1 MKTHIQNLSLL
12 ILIFASVHACKVD
25 PAIPKTREGAPVFG
39 ISFNVPSGWPQP
51 VYNYQTNTLSDEGFR
66 LGRKLFYDTRLSR
79 DNTISCGS
87 CHQDFAAFAHS
98 AHSLSHGIDGLFGT
112 RNAPALFNLNWH
124 PNFMWDGGVNHIEV
138 QPLAPII
145 NPVEMDETMENVI
158 VKLKKDLAYQQMF
171 TEVFG
176 DNTINSQR
184 IFRAIAQFQGMLV
197 SANSKYDKYVRGEP
211 GGVLSDAEQ
220 RGLTLF
226 TEKKCAS
233 CHVPPL
239 FTDFSF
245 RNNGLRY
252 NTALNDSGR
261 AHVTGL
267 ASDRN
272 KFKVPSLRNITVT
285 SPYMHDGRF
294 KKLSEVMNH
303 YTSGIIQSKTLAPE
317 LKEKIKLTENE
328 KVDIISFLLTLSD
341 KEFVFNSNHSY
352 PKEIISSTA
361 KD

>member
-1 MKTHIQNLSLL
+1 MKTHIQNLSLPIL
-12 ILIFASVHACKVD
+12 ILAFLQACKVD
-25 PAIPKTREGAPVFG
+25 PAIPKTREGAPVYG

-158 VKLKKDLAYQQMF
+158 IKLKKDPVYEHMF
-171 TEVFG
+171 TEVYG
-176 DNTINSQR
+176 DNDINSQR
-184 IFRAIAQFQGMLV
+184 IFKAIAQFQGMLV
-197 SANSKYDKYVRGEP
+197 SSNSKYDKYVRGEP
-211 GGVLSDAEQ
+211 GGVLSDSEQ

-245 RNNGLRY
+245 RNNGLSY
-252 NTALNDSGR
+252 NAALNDSGR

-267 ASDRN
+267 ATDRN

-294 KKLSEVMNH
+294 ESLSQCLSH
-303 YTSGIIQSKTLAPE
+303 YNNGITY
-317 LKEKIKLTENE
+317 TENIDTLLKKNISMTNQE
-328 KVDIISFLLTLSD
+328 MQDIIEFLGTLRDNDFLTDSRF
-341 KEFVFNSNHSY
+341 KNPN
-352 PKEIISSTA
+352 
-361 KD
+361 

>member
-1 MKTHIQNLSLL
+1 MKTHTQNLSLL
-12 ILIFASVHACKVD
+12 ILILTFLQACKVD
-25 PAIPKTREGAPVFG
+25 PAIPKTKEGSPVFG
-39 ISFNVPSGWPQP
+39 ISFNVPPGWPQP
-51 VYNYQTNTLSDEGFR
+51 VYNYQNNTLSDEGFR

-98 AHSLSHGIDGLFGT
+98 AHSLSHGIDGLFGN
-112 RNAPALFNLNWH
+112 RNAPPLFNLNWH
-124 PNFMWDGGVNHIEV
+124 PLFMWDGGVNHIEV

-145 NPVEMDETMENVI
+145 NPVEMDETMDNVI
-158 VKLKKDLAYQQMF
+158 IKLKKDLVYQQMF
-171 TEVFG
+171 TDVFG

-197 SANSKYDKYVRGEP
+197 SSNSKYDKYVRGEP
-211 GGVLSDAEQ
+211 GGVLSEAEQ

-245 RNNGLRY
+245 RNNGLTY
-252 NTALNDSGR
+252 NTALNDTGR

-267 ASDRN
+267 VTDRN
-272 KFKVPSLRNITVT
+272 KFKVPSLRNVTVT

-294 KKLSEVMNH
+294 ESLSQCLSH
-303 YTSGIIQSKTLAPE
+303 YNTGVTQ
-317 LKEKIKLTENE
+317 TENLDTILTKGIPMSNAE
-328 KVDIISFLLTLSD
+328 MLDLIEFLGTLRDNDFLSD
-341 KEFVFNSNHSY
+341 ARFKNPN
-352 PKEIISSTA
+352 
-361 KD
+361 

>member
-87 CHQDFAAFAHS
+87 CHQDFAAFANS

-294 KKLSEVMNH
+294 ESLSQCLSH
-303 YTSGIIQSKTLAPE
+303 YNSGITY
-317 LKEKIKLTENE
+317 TENIDTLLKKNISMNNQE
-328 KVDIISFLLTLSD
+328 MQDIIEFLGTLRDNDFLTDSRF
-341 KEFVFNSNHSY
+341 KNPN
-352 PKEIISSTA
+352 
-361 KD
+361 